1 MSRVT
6 KLLIV
11 EDNQGDAGL
20 VQAALGEIST
30 PDDQFQSVHAVRLGQ
45 AIEYAAEMS
54 VDLILLDLSLP
65 DAKGLDTVTRMT
77 AAMPSVPIVVMTG
90 MNDQSVAIEAMRL
103 GAQDYLVKGQV
114 DEAMLG
120 RTIRYAIERKKAEA
134 EINRQLERQK
144 VLNDINRAIA
154 STLDLES
161 VMNILLEK
169 VVQVLPRFGCMVHLL
184 SPEGEVFEVLAFR
197 NVADNSWQQPAPGKS
212 QGLNSITAHMKT
224 PLVIKDAQNDPRARR
239 PDFFRRNG
247 FVCYLGLPLIVKDQ
261 AVGVL
266 ALFAKE
272 NDAFADADIQFL
284 STLAGQAA
292 LAIYNSRLY
301 QEVRAANERQAALY
315 EVNLALTSSLDQRSI
330 LNTLLDKIAHLFPN
344 FAVTIRL
351 YNGRSRS
358 WEGVACSNMDEAD
371 WRNNGT
377 TTGSG
382 ITQAVV
388 DAGGPL
394 VIPDAQ
400 ADSRT
405 NNPDFLRRNGLVS
418 YLGVPL
424 IVKYEL
430 LGVIGFFSKVRHDFS
445 PQEVELLST
454 LASQAA
460 IAIHNAQLYEKLKR
474 VNETLEQTL
483 EVKSIL
489 TGVMAH
495 ELKTPIQII
504 MGTASLLAEGM
515 CGELNQEQR
524 ERMGTIEA
532 GSEEMLQLI
541 ESSLD
546 MARLEQGEMPLQ
558 VTELGVR
565 ELMVVLES
573 EFSEA
578 FAKKGLALEVN
589 HPPPGTT
596 IKSDRVKLKEILRNI
611 LDNARKYTTRGKVSL
626 EFAVKDG
633 ERVEFVVSDTGI
645 GIKADLLPKI
655 FELFYQVDPS
665 QKEHASAG
673 LGLNIVKRLVGAM
686 SGEINVTS
694 EVGRGSVFRVMF
706 PREISTQLPR

>member
-6 KLLIV
+6 KLLLV
-11 EDNQGDAGL
+11 EDNPGDAGL
-20 VQAALGEIST
+20 VEAALGEIST
-30 PDDQFQSVHAVRLGQ
+30 PDEEFHFVHAVRLGQ
-45 AIEYAAEMS
+45 AFEYAAKMS
-54 VDLILLDLSLP
+54 FDLILLDLSLP
-65 DAKGLDTVTRMT
+65 DAKGLETVTRMT
-77 AAMPSVPIVVMTG
+77 AAAPSVPIVVMTG
-90 MNDQSVAIEAMRL
+90 MDDQSVAIEAMRM

-144 VLNDINRAIA
+144 VLNDINRAVT

-169 VVQVLPRFGCMVHLL
+169 VGQVFPQFSSMVHLL
-184 SPEGEVFEVLAFR
+184 SPQRDVLEALAFR
-197 NVADNSWQQPAPGKS
+197 NVDAGSWQQTVPGENK
-212 QGLNSITAHMKT
+212 GFNSITAHMKT
-224 PLVIKDAQNDPRARR
+224 PLVIKDVQDDPRARR
-239 PDFFRRNG
+239 PEFLRRNG
-247 FVCYLGLPLIVKDQ
+247 FVCYLGLPLIVKDE

-272 NDAFADADIQFL
+272 NDAFSDADIQFL

-292 LAIYNSRLY
+292 LAIHNSRLY
-301 QEVRAANERQAALY
+301 QGIKVANERQGALY
-315 EVNLALTSSLDQRSI
+315 EINLALTSSLELRSI
-330 LNTLLDKIAHLFPN
+330 LNTLLDKIDHLLPN
-344 FAVTIRL
+344 FAVSIRL
-351 YNGRSRS
+351 YNGDTGK

-371 WRNNGT
+371 WRTNASKS
-377 TTGSG
+377 GSG

-388 DAGGPL
+388 DAGKPL
-394 VIPDAQ
+394 VIPDVQ
-400 ADSRT
+400 LDPRT
-405 NNPDFLRRNGLVS
+405 HSSDFQRRNGLVS

-424 IVKYEL
+424 VVKDEI
-430 LGVIGFFSKVRHDFS
+430 LGVIGFFSKVRHEFS
-445 PQEVELLST
+445 PEEVELLST

-474 VNETLEQTL
+474 ANETLEQTL

-495 ELKTPIQII
+495 ELKTPIQVI
-504 MGTASLLAEGM
+504 MGTASLLAEGL

-524 ERMGTIEA
+524 ERVGKIEA

-546 MARLEQGEMPLQ
+546 MARLEQGKMPLL
-558 VTELGVR
+558 VTEIRVR
-565 ELMVVLES
+565 ELLAELES

-589 HPPPGTT
+589 HPPLGAT

-611 LDNARKYTTRGKVSL
+611 IDNARKYTAHGKVSV
-626 EFAVKDG
+626 EFAVKDA
-633 ERVEFVVSDTGI
+633 ERVEFVVQDTGI
-645 GIKADLLPKI
+645 GIKAELLPRI

-686 SGEINVTS
+686 SGEIDVTS
-694 EVGRGSVFRVMF
+694 EVGQGSAFRVTL
-706 PREISTQLPR
+706 PREISTHLPQ

>member
-6 KLLIV
+6 KLLLV
-11 EDNQGDAGL
+11 EDNPGDAGL
-20 VQAALGEIST
+20 VIAALGEIST
-30 PDDQFQSVHAVRLGQ
+30 PDDEFQPVHAVRLGQ
-45 AIEYAAEMS
+45 AFEYAAEMS
-54 VDLILLDLSLP
+54 FDLILLDLSLP

-77 AAMPSVPIVVMTG
+77 AAAPSVPIVVMTG
-90 MNDQSVAIEAMRL
+90 IADQSVAIEAMRL

-114 DEAMLG
+114 DEAMFG

-144 VLNDINRAIA
+144 ILNDINRAIA

-169 VVQVLPRFGCMVHLL
+169 VGQVFPQFGSMVHLL
-184 SPEGEVFEVLAFR
+184 SPQRDVLEALAFR
-197 NVADNSWQQPAPGKS
+197 NVDAGSWQQTVPGENK
-212 QGLNSITAHMKT
+212 GFNSITAHMKT
-224 PLVIKDAQNDPRARR
+224 PLVIRDAQNDPRSRR
-239 PDFFRRNG
+239 PEFLRRNG

-266 ALFAKE
+266 ALFAKK
-272 NDAFADADIQFL
+272 NDAFAEADIQFL
-284 STLAGQAA
+284 NTLAGQAA
-292 LAIYNSRLY
+292 LAIHNSQLY
-301 QEVRAANERQAALY
+301 QDIRAANERQAALY
-315 EVNLALTSSLDQRSI
+315 EVNLALTSSLDRRSI
-330 LNTLLDKIAHLFPN
+330 LNTLLDKIDHLFPN
-344 FAVTIRL
+344 FAVSIRL
-351 YNGRSRS
+351 YNDGTRT

-371 WRNNGT
+371 WRT
-377 TTGSG
+377 TASKSGSG

-388 DAGGPL
+388 DAGKPL
-394 VIPDAQ
+394 VIPDTQ
-400 ADSRT
+400 LDPRT
-405 NNPDFLRRNGLVS
+405 HNRDFQRRNGLVS

-424 IVKYEL
+424 IVKYEI
-430 LGVIGFFSKVRHDFS
+430 LGVIGFFSKVRHEFS

-460 IAIHNAQLYEKLKR
+460 IAIHNAQLYDRLKR
-474 VNETLEQTL
+474 ANETLEQTL

-495 ELKTPIQII
+495 ELKTPIQVI

-515 CGELNQEQR
+515 CGELNEEQR
-524 ERMGTIEA
+524 ERIGKIEA

-546 MARLEQGEMPLQ
+546 MARLEQGKMPLL
-558 VTELGVR
+558 VTEIRVGDLLA
-565 ELMVVLES
+565 ELES
-573 EFSEA
+573 EFSEL

-589 HPPPGTT
+589 HPPLGPT

-611 LDNARKYTTRGKVSL
+611 IDNARKYTAHGKVSV
-626 EFAVKDG
+626 EFAVKDA
-633 ERVEFVVSDTGI
+633 ERVEFIVKDTGN
-645 GIKADLLPKI
+645 GIKAELLPKI

-686 SGEINVTS
+686 SGEIDVTS
-694 EVGRGSVFRVMF
+694 EVGRGSAFRVTF
-706 PREISTQLPR
+706 PREISTHLPQ

>member
-6 KLLIV
+6 KLLLV
-11 EDNQGDAGL
+11 EDNPGDAGL
-20 VQAALGEIST
+20 VEAALGEIST
-30 PDDQFQSVHAVRLGQ
+30 PEDQFQSVHAVRLDQ
-45 AIEYAAEMS
+45 AFEYAAAMS
-54 VDLILLDLSLP
+54 FDLILLDLSLP
-65 DAKGLDTVTRMT
+65 DAKGLGTVTRMT
-77 AAMPSVPIVVMTG
+77 AAAPSVPIVVMTG
-90 MNDQSVAIEAMRL
+90 MDDQSVAIEAMRL

-154 STLDLES
+154 STLDLKS
-161 VMNILLEK
+161 VINILLEK
-169 VVQVLPRFGCMVHLL
+169 VGQVFPQFGSMVHLL
-184 SPEGEVFEVLAFR
+184 SPQKDVLEALAFR
-197 NVADNSWQQPAPGKS
+197 NLDAGSWQHTVPGENK
-212 QGLNSITAHMKT
+212 GLNSIAARMKT
-224 PLVIKDAQNDPRARR
+224 PLVIKDVQNDPRSRR
-239 PDFFRRNG
+239 PEFLRRNG
-247 FVCYLGLPLIVKDQ
+247 FVSYLGLPLIVKDE

-292 LAIYNSRLY
+292 LAIHNSQLY
-301 QEVRAANERQAALY
+301 QDIRAANERQAALY
-315 EVNLALTSSLDQRSI
+315 EVNLALTSSLDRRSI
-330 LNTLLDKIAHLFPN
+330 LNTLLDKIDHLFPN
-344 FAVTIRL
+344 FAVSIRL
-351 YNGRSRS
+351 YNGGTRT
-358 WEGVACSNMDEAD
+358 WEGVACSNINEAD
-371 WRNNGT
+371 WRNNASKS
-377 TTGSG
+377 GSG
-382 ITQAVV
+382 VTQATV
-388 DAGGPL
+388 DSGRPL

-405 NNPDFLRRNGLVS
+405 NNPDFLRRNSLVS

-424 IVKYEL
+424 IVKYEI
-430 LGVIGFFSKVRHDFS
+430 LGVIGFFSKVRHEFS

-460 IAIHNAQLYEKLKR
+460 IAIHNAQLYDRLKR
-474 VNETLEQTL
+474 ANETLEQTL

-495 ELKTPIQII
+495 ELKTPIQVI

-524 ERMGTIEA
+524 ERIGKIEA

-546 MARLEQGEMPLQ
+546 MARLERGKMPLL
-558 VTELGVR
+558 VTEIRVGDLLA
-565 ELMVVLES
+565 ELES

-578 FAKKGLALEVN
+578 FAKKGLALEVS
-589 HPPPGTT
+589 HPPPGAT

-611 LDNARKYTTRGKVSL
+611 IDNARKNTVQGKVSL
-626 EFAVKDG
+626 EFAVKDA
-633 ERVEFVVSDTGI
+633 ERVEFVVKDTGI
-645 GIKADLLPKI
+645 GIKAELLPKI

-686 SGEINVTS
+686 SGEIDVTS
-694 EVGRGSVFRVMF
+694 EVGRGSVFRVTF
-706 PREISTQLPR
+706 PREISAHFPQ